1 MSNFS
6 QSEVLQWL
14 FVRLAGLQGVSLDS
28 LRLTAAVQSQ
38 SATPLRLSALGLICR
53 ALELPAP
60 RAMMQP
66 DRALLPLVCMHPQHG
81 IGVIFDQRAPNGHWI
96 VAFPSG
102 DRDICTADLCGAGKV
117 AQVRLR
123 VAGVLK
129 TGFRQALSRVLR
141 LYRGALVEAS
151 LASVFIGLLALMTSL
166 FSMQVYDR
174 VIPTRG
180 EHTLVVLGV
189 GVMLTIAIELAMK
202 FARSKLM
209 DEVAAGLD
217 ARLSRHIFQRLLSVR
232 LDQMPGSVGS
242 LAAQIRGYEQV
253 RSYYTASTLFALVDV
268 PVALLFIVT
277 VGVIGSPLVASVPLI
292 ACVVAVVLGIWQR
305 KRIRQL
311 ALEGAQGTNL
321 KTGLLVEAVEGA
333 ETIKAGSGGWK
344 FLSRWIHVNEQAI
357 DNDLRLRGA
366 TESLA
371 YTAATLQQLSYVA
384 VVVAGAWVVIAGDM
398 TMGALIACSILS
410 GRIMSPI
417 LALPGLL
424 VQHAHAQAAMDGLE
438 KLYDLQSDNEGLE
451 RSLTPA
457 HMDGNFAL
465 TDVRFAYPGGPV
477 ALAVPR
483 LVIKAGE
490 RVGVLGPIGAGK
502 STLLRLL
509 AGLYRPLEGRVFVDG
524 LDMALINRQNVSQEI
539 GYLQQDHRLFQGTLR
554 ENLLIGMPDPGDDC
568 IHRVIQRSGLINL
581 VSSHPLGLEL
591 PILEGGRGLSG
602 GQRQLVAFSR
612 LLLSTT
618 PILLLDEPTSSM
630 DEEQERRCLAV
641 LREEIHNNRK
651 TVVIVTHKPCV
662 LPLVDRLIV
671 VIENQI
677 VLDGPRDLVLS
688 RLKQQQVRQAE
699 DAHKVSA
706 AALASVLSPA
716 RSAVK
721 GEPSYAESQSHE
733 QV

>member
-1 MSNFS
+1 MKDFT
-6 QSEVLQWL
+6 QPEVLRWVL
-14 FVRLAGLQGVSLDS
+14 MRLAGLQGVGLDA
-28 LRLTAAVQSQ
+28 LRLTAAIQSQ
-38 SATPLRLSALGLICR
+38 STAPLRLSVLGLICR

-60 RAMMQP
+60 RPMMQP
-66 DRALLPLVCMHPQHG
+66 DRAVLPLVCMHPQYG
-81 IGVIFDQRAPNGHWI
+81 LGVIVDQRAQNDHWV

-102 DRDICTADLCGAGKV
+102 ERDIPAADLSGAGKV

-123 VAGVLK
+123 ASGMRK
-129 TGFRQALSRVLR
+129 TGFRQAVSRALR

-189 GVMLTIAIELAMK
+189 GVMLTIMIELVMK
-202 FARSKLM
+202 LARSRLM

-253 RSYYTASTLFALVDV
+253 RSYYTASTLFALVDF
-268 PVALLFIVT
+268 PIALLFIVV
-277 VGVIGSPLVASVPLI
+277 VGMMASPMVALVPLV
-292 ACVVAVVLGIWQR
+292 ACVVAIALGIWQR
-305 KRIRQL
+305 KHIRRL
-311 ALEGAQGTNL
+311 ATEGAQGSNL

-344 FLSRWIHVNEQAI
+344 FLSRWIYVNEQAI
-357 DNDLRLRGA
+357 GNDLRLRGA
-366 TESLA
+366 TENLA

-384 VVVAGAWVVIAGDM
+384 IVAVGAWAVIAGGM

-417 LALPGLL
+417 LVLPSLL

-438 KLYDLQSDNEGLE
+438 KLYDLQSDNEGVE
-451 RSLTPA
+451 RSLAPM
-457 HMDGNFAL
+457 HMDGAFTL

-477 ALAVPR
+477 AFAAPHLE
-483 LVIKAGE
+483 IKAGE

-524 LDMALINRQNVSQEI
+524 LDMAHINRQSVSQEI

-554 ENLLIGMPDPGDDC
+554 ENLLIGMPDPGDDR
-568 IHRVIQRSGLINL
+568 IRLVIQRSGLIKL

-612 LLLSTT
+612 LLLSAT
-618 PILLLDEPTSSM
+618 PILLLDEPTASM
-630 DEEQERRCLAV
+630 DEEQEHQCLAV
-641 LREEIHNNRK
+641 LKDEIHGKRK
-651 TVVIVTHKPCV
+651 TVVIVTHKASV

-671 VIENQI
+671 MMGNRI
-677 VLDGPRDLVLS
+677 VLDGPRDVVLS

-699 DAHKVSA
+699 EPHKVVV
-706 AALASVLSPA
+706 ASLVPSTAPT
-716 RSAVK
+716 SSVIN
-721 GEPSYAESQSHE
+721 GEGFRVANSLP
-733 QV
+733 

>member
-1 MSNFS
+1 MSNS
-6 QSEVLQWL
+6 GQTEVLQWL
-14 FVRLAGLQGVSLDS
+14 FMRLAGLQGVSLDS

-38 SATPLRLSALGLICR
+38 SATPLRISVLDLICR

-60 RAMMQP
+60 RSMKQP
-66 DRALLPLVCMHPQHG
+66 DRALLPLACMHSQHG
-81 IGVIFDQRAPNGHWI
+81 LGVIVDQRIQNGYWV

-102 DRDICTADLCGAGKV
+102 ERDICTADLCGAGKV
-117 AQVRLR
+117 AQVQLR
-123 VAGVLK
+123 VTGGRK
-129 TGFRQALSRVLR
+129 SGFRQAVSRALR

-180 EHTLVVLGV
+180 DHTLVVLGV

-202 FARSKLM
+202 IARSKLM
-209 DEVAAGLD
+209 DEVAVGLD

-232 LDQMPGSVGS
+232 LDQMPGSVGG
-242 LAAQIRGYEQV
+242 LASQIRGYEQV

-268 PVALLFIVT
+268 PVALLFIVV
-277 VGVIGSPLVASVPLI
+277 VGIIGNPLVAAVPLV
-292 ACVVAVVLGIWQR
+292 ACVAAVVLGLWQR
-305 KRIRQL
+305 KRIRLL
-311 ALEGAQGTNL
+311 AGEGARGANL

-344 FLSRWIHVNEQAI
+344 FLSRWISVNEQAI
-357 DNDLRLRGA
+357 GNDLRLRSA
-366 TESLA
+366 MESLG

-384 VVVAGAWVVIAGDM
+384 VVVAGAWAVIAGGM
-398 TMGALIACSILS
+398 TMGGLIACSILS
-410 GRIMSPI
+410 GRIMSPV

-451 RSLTPA
+451 RSLTPTQ
-457 HMDGNFAL
+457 MEGDFAL
-465 TDVRFAYPGGPV
+465 TDVRFAYPGGPI
-477 ALAVPR
+477 AFLAPR
-483 LVIKAGE
+483 LEIKAGE
-490 RVGVLGPIGAGK
+490 RVGVLGPVGAGK

-524 LDMALINRQNVSQEI
+524 LDMAHINRHVVSKEI

-554 ENLLIGMPDPGDDC
+554 ENLLIGMSDPGDDV
-568 IHRVIQRSGLINL
+568 IRRVIQRSGLINL
-581 VSSHPLGLEL
+581 VSSHPQGLEL

-641 LREEIHNNRK
+641 LKEEINDNRK
-651 TVVIVTHKPCV
+651 TVVIVTHKPSV

-671 VIENQI
+671 VVGNQI
-677 VLDGPRDLVLS
+677 VLDGPRDVVLS
-688 RLKQQQVRQAE
+688 RLKQQQVRQSE
-699 DAHKVSA
+699 EAHKMVNS
-706 AALASVLSPA
+706 LTPGSLPA

-721 GEPSYAESQSHE
+721 DEGAHAESQSHE
-733 QV
+733 HA

>member
-1 MSNFS
+1 MSNLNRV
-6 QSEVLQWL
+6 EVLRWL
-14 FVRLAGLQGVSLDS
+14 FMRLAGLQGVGLDS
-28 LRLTAAVQSQ
+28 LRLTAAVQSE
-38 SATPLRLSALGLICR
+38 SATPLRISALGAVCR
-53 ALELPAP
+53 ALELPPP
-60 RAMMQP
+60 REMTRP
-66 DRALLPLVCMHPQHG
+66 DRALLPLACMHLQHG
-81 IGVIFDQRAPNGHWI
+81 LGVIVDQRAHNGCWV

-102 DRDICTADLCGAGKV
+102 ERDIPTADLCGVGKI

-123 VAGVLK
+123 ATGALK
-129 TGFRQALSRVLR
+129 TGFRRAVSRALR

-151 LASVFIGLLALMTSL
+151 LASAFIGLLALMTSL

-189 GVMLTIAIELAMK
+189 GVMLTIAIELVMK
-202 FARSKLM
+202 VARSKLM
-209 DEVAAGLD
+209 DEVASGLD

-242 LAAQIRGYEQV
+242 LASQIRGYEQV

-268 PVALLFIVT
+268 PVALLFIGV
-277 VGVIGSPLVASVPLI
+277 VGVIGSPLVAAVPLV
-292 ACVVAVVLGIWQR
+292 ACIVAVVLGVWQR

-311 ALEGAQGTNL
+311 AVEGAQSANL

-344 FLSRWIHVNEQAI
+344 FLSRWIYVNEQAI
-357 DNDLRLRGA
+357 GNDLRLRGA
-366 TESLA
+366 MDSLA

-384 VVVAGAWVVIAGDM
+384 VVVAGAWAVIAGSM

-417 LALPGLL
+417 LTLPGLL

-451 RSLTPA
+451 RSLAPEKL
-457 HMDGNFAL
+457 DGNFDL

-477 ALAVPR
+477 AFSAPR
-483 LVIKAGE
+483 LEIKAGE
-490 RVGVLGPIGAGK
+490 RIGVLGPVGAGK

-509 AGLYRPLEGRVFVDG
+509 AGLYRPVEGRVFVDG
-524 LDMALINRQNVSQEI
+524 LDMAHINRQSVSREI

-554 ENLLIGMPDPGDDC
+554 ENLLIGMPDPGDDL
-568 IHRVIQRSGLINL
+568 IRRVIQRSGLINL
-581 VSSHPLGLEL
+581 VASHPLGLEL

-630 DEEQERRCLAV
+630 DEEQERKCLAV
-641 LREEIHNNRK
+641 LTEEIDDNRK
-651 TVVIVTHKPCV
+651 TVVIVTHKPSV

-671 VIENQI
+671 VVGHQI
-677 VLDGPRDLVLS
+677 VLDGPRDAVLS
-688 RLKQQQVRQAE
+688 RLKQQQVRPPEGAN
-699 DAHKVSA
+699 KVFVASA
-706 AALASVLSPA
+706 APGSLPANRVANASA
-716 RSAVK
+716 NEQGR
-721 GEPSYAESQSHE
+721 SHE
-733 QV
+733 HV

>member
-6 QSEVLQWL
+6 QPEVLRWV
-14 FVRLAGLQGVSLDS
+14 FVRLAGLQGVGLDS
-28 LRLTAAVQSQ
+28 LRLTAAIQSQ
-38 SATPLRLSALGLICR
+38 SAKPLQMSVLGLICR
-53 ALELPAP
+53 ALELPVP
-60 RAMMQP
+60 RPMAQP

-81 IGVIFDQRAPNGHWI
+81 LGVIIDQQAQNGHWV

-102 DRDICTADLCGAGKV
+102 ERDISAADLCGAGKV

-123 VAGVLK
+123 ATGVRK
-129 TGFRQALSRVLR
+129 TGFRQAVSRALR
-141 LYRGALVEAS
+141 LYRSALVEAS

-189 GVMLTIAIELAMK
+189 GVMLTIVIELVMK

-268 PVALLFIVT
+268 PVALLFIVV
-277 VGVIGSPLVASVPLI
+277 VGVIGSPVVASVPLV

-311 ALEGAQGTNL
+311 ATDGAQNANL

-344 FLSRWIHVNEQAI
+344 FLSRWIYVNEQAI
-357 DNDLRLRGA
+357 GNDLRLRGA

-371 YTAATLQQLSYVA
+371 YMAATLQQLSYVA
-384 VVVAGAWVVIAGDM
+384 VVVAGAWAVIAGGM

-424 VQHAHAQAAMDGLE
+424 VQHAHAQAAMDGME

-451 RSLTPA
+451 RSLAPA
-457 HMDGNFAL
+457 QMEGSFAL

-477 ALAVPR
+477 AFFASR
-483 LVIKAGE
+483 LEIKAGE
-490 RVGVLGPIGAGK
+490 RIGVLGPIGAGK

-509 AGLYRPLEGRVFVDG
+509 AGLYRPMEGRVFVDG
-524 LDMALINRQNVSQEI
+524 LDMAHINRQIVSQEI
-539 GYLQQDHRLFQGTLR
+539 AYLQQDHRLFQGTLR
-554 ENLLIGMPDPGDDC
+554 ENLLIGMPDPGDDL
-568 IHRVIQRSGLINL
+568 IRRVIQRSGLINL

-612 LLLSTT
+612 LLLSST
-618 PILLLDEPTSSM
+618 PILLLDEPTASM

-641 LREEIHNNRK
+641 LGEEIRDNRK
-651 TVVIVTHKPCV
+651 TVVIVTHKPSV

-671 VIENQI
+671 VIGNQI
-677 VLDGPRDLVLS
+677 VLDGPRDLVLA
-688 RLKQQQVRQAE
+688 RLKQQKVQQAE
-699 DAHKVSA
+699 DAHKVSGA
-706 AALASVLSPA
+706 SLASVSLPVN
-716 RSAVK
+716 SAVNGK
-721 GEPSYAESQSHE
+721 RSYAGS
-733 QV
+733 